1 MAKNSAPSK
10 INNRAVCK
18 KTNTNSKTDCT
29 GFLAMIS
36 QTPLVKIKKQSIRKK
51 VENIVKNGVEPIE
64 ANIGNFV
71 PGLKL
76 ESKTS

>member
-1 MAKNSAPSK
+1 
-10 INNRAVCK
+10 
-18 KTNTNSKTDCT
+18 
-29 GFLAMIS
+29 MIS

-51 VENIVKNGVEPIE
+51 LENIVKNGVEPIE